1 MIHVYLVQALLGHFL
16 IIAMKPIVAIVGR
29 PNVGKSTFFNR
40 VTGTRKAL
48 VDDSPGVTRD
58 RHYSDAVW
66 NGVDFTL
73 VDTGGFPGDD
83 ENDFASMIRLQI
95 FHAIEDADVI
105 ILLLDGKSG
114 ISPFDEDVV
123 RILRPLSQPVF
134 FAVNKI
140 DGLEQEVRLY
150 DFYNLGIEKLYPIS
164 AEHRYGIS
172 DLLDD
177 LTEIL
182 PKTVAEEAGDVVR
195 LAVVGKPNVGKSS
208 LINRILGQKR
218 LLVSDTP
225 GTTRDAI
232 DSVCDINGKP
242 YLIIDTAGIRRKAR
256 VSKKLEKFSIIKALR
271 SLDRCDVALIVIDA
285 HQGITEQ
292 DINIAGYAFDRGCGC
307 IFLLNKWDL
316 VEKDSKTAK
325 RYYDRLRMEA
335 KFISFAPIIT
345 ISALTGQRVFRIF
358 DIVEEVFKQYTLR
371 VGTGQLNRIFDQ
383 AIVQNEPSLY
393 RGRRLKFYYATQVST
408 RPPTFVCF
416 VNYPDAVH
424 FSYKRY
430 LMNQIR
436 VQAGLDKTPIR
447 IIFRKRIGKERD
459 VRSKKRT

>member
-1 MIHVYLVQALLGHFL
+1 
-16 IIAMKPIVAIVGR
+16 MKPIVAIVGR

-48 VDDSPGVTRD
+48 VDNFPGVTRD

-73 VDTGGFPGDD
+73 VDTGGFSGDD
-83 ENDFASMIRLQI
+83 EDDFAHRIRSQILQ
-95 FHAIEDADVI
+95 AIEDADVI

-140 DGLEQEVRLY
+140 DGVEHEVKLY
-150 DFYNLGIEKLYPIS
+150 DFYKLGIKKLYPIS
-164 AEHRYGIS
+164 AEHRYGIT
-172 DLLDD
+172 DFLDD

-182 PKTVAEEAGDVVR
+182 PKTDTEEAGDVVR

-208 LINRILGQKR
+208 LINRMIGQQR
-218 LLVSDTP
+218 LLVSDMP

-232 DSVCDINGKP
+232 DSLCKINEKP
-242 YLIIDTAGIRRKAR
+242 FLLIDTAGIRRKAR

-307 IFLLNKWDL
+307 IFVLNKWDL

-325 RYYDRLRMEA
+325 EYYDRLRMQA
-335 KFISFAPIIT
+335 KFLSFAPMTT
-345 ISALTGQRVFRIF
+345 ISALTGQRVFKIF

-371 VGTGQLNRIFDQ
+371 MGTGQLNRIFEQ
-383 AIVQNEPSLY
+383 AILQNEPSLY
-393 RGRRLKFYYATQVST
+393 RGRRLKFYYATQIST

-424 FSYKRY
+424 FSYRRY
-430 LMNQIR
+430 LINQIR
-436 VQAGLDKTPIR
+436 GKAGLDKTPIR
-447 IIFRKRIGKERD
+447 IIFRKRTGKP
-459 VRSKKRT
+459 KR

>member
-1 MIHVYLVQALLGHFL
+1 
-16 IIAMKPIVAIVGR
+16 MKPIVAIVGR

-48 VDDSPGVTRD
+48 VDDFPGVTRD

-66 NGVDFTL
+66 NEVDFTL
-73 VDTGGFPGDD
+73 IDTGGFPGDD
-83 ENDFASMIRLQI
+83 EDDVTHKIRLQI
-95 FHAIEDADVI
+95 LQAIEDADVI

-140 DGLEQEVRLY
+140 DGVEQEVKLY
-150 DFYNLGIEKLYPIS
+150 DFYKLGIKKLYPIS
-164 AEHRYGIS
+164 AEHRYGIT
-172 DLLDD
+172 DFLDD

-182 PKTVAEEAGDVVR
+182 PKTDTEEAGDVVR

-208 LINRILGQKR
+208 LINRMLGQQR
-218 LLVSDTP
+218 LLVSDMP

-232 DSVCDINGKP
+232 DSLCKINEKP
-242 YLIIDTAGIRRKAR
+242 YLLIDTAGIRRKAR

-292 DINIAGYAFDRGCGC
+292 DVNIAGYAFDRGRGC

-325 RYYDRLRMEA
+325 EYYDRLRMQA
-335 KFISFAPIIT
+335 KFLSFAPLTT
-345 ISALTGQRVFRIF
+345 ISALTGQRVFKIF

-371 VGTGQLNRIFDQ
+371 MGTGQLNRIFEQ
-383 AIVQNEPSLY
+383 AILQNEPSLY
-393 RGRRLKFYYATQVST
+393 RGRRLKFYYATQIST

-436 VQAGLDKTPIR
+436 DKAGLDKTPIR
-447 IIFRKRIGKERD
+447 IIFRKRTGKP
-459 VRSKKRT
+459 KR

>member
-1 MIHVYLVQALLGHFL
+1 VIIFCL
-16 IIAMKPIVAIVGR
+16 IITQYAMKPIVAIVGR

-48 VDDSPGVTRD
+48 VDDFPGVTRD

-73 VDTGGFPGDD
+73 VDTGGFPGGD
-83 ENDFASMIRLQI
+83 EDNFAHKIRSQILQ
-95 FHAIEDADVI
+95 AIEDADVI

-140 DGLEQEVRLY
+140 DGVEQEVKLY
-150 DFYNLGIEKLYPIS
+150 DFYKLGIKKLYPIS
-164 AEHRYGIS
+164 AEHRYGIT
-172 DLLDD
+172 DFLDD

-182 PKTVAEEAGDVVR
+182 PKTDTKEAGDVVR

-208 LINRILGQKR
+208 LINRMLGQQR
-218 LLVSDTP
+218 LLVSDMP

-232 DSVCDINGKP
+232 DSICKINEKP
-242 YLIIDTAGIRRKAR
+242 YLLIDTAGIRRKAR

-307 IFLLNKWDL
+307 ILLLNKWDL
-316 VEKDSKTAK
+316 VEKNTKTAK
-325 RYYDRLRMEA
+325 EYYDRLRMQA
-335 KFISFAPIIT
+335 KFLSFAPMTT
-345 ISALTGQRVFRIF
+345 ISALTGQRVFKIF
-358 DIVEEVFKQYTLR
+358 DIVEDVFKQYTLR
-371 VGTGQLNRIFDQ
+371 MGTGQLNRIFEQ
-383 AIVQNEPSLY
+383 AILQNEPSLY
-393 RGRRLKFYYATQVST
+393 RGRRLKFYYATQIST

-436 VQAGLDKTPIR
+436 DKAGLDKTPIR
-447 IIFRKRIGKERD
+447 IIFRKRTGKP
-459 VRSKKRT
+459 KR

>member
-1 MIHVYLVQALLGHFL
+1 
-16 IIAMKPIVAIVGR
+16 MKPIVVIVGR

-48 VDDSPGVTRD
+48 VDDFPGVTRD

-73 VDTGGFPGDD
+73 VDTGGFTDND
-83 ENDFASMIRLQI
+83 EDDFAHKIRSQILQ
-95 FHAIEDADVI
+95 AIEDADVI

-140 DGLEQEVRLY
+140 DGVEQEGRLY

-177 LTEIL
+177 LIDIL
-182 PKTVAEEAGDVVR
+182 PKTVTEEKDDVVR

-208 LINRILGQKR
+208 LINRILGEKR
-218 LLVSDTP
+218 LVVSNTP

-232 DSVCDINGKP
+232 DSACDINGKP
-242 YLIIDTAGIRRKAR
+242 YLLIDTAGIRRKAR

-271 SLDRCDVALIVIDA
+271 SLDRCDVALVVIDA

-307 IFLLNKWDL
+307 ILLLNKWDL
-316 VEKDSKTAK
+316 VEKDSKTSK
-325 RYYDRLRMEA
+325 KYYDRLRMEA
-335 KFISFAPIIT
+335 KFLSFAPIMT
-345 ISALTGQRVFRIF
+345 ISALTGLRVFKIF
-358 DIVEEVFKQYTLR
+358 DLVEEVYNQYVSR
-371 VGTGQLNRIFDQ
+371 IGTGQLNSIFEQ
-383 AIVQNEPSLY
+383 AIEENQPSLH
-393 RGRRLKFYYATQVST
+393 RGRRLKFYYATQVAVG
-408 RPPTFVCF
+408 PPTFVCF

-424 FSYKRY
+424 FSYRRY
-430 LMNQIR
+430 LLNQIR
-436 VQAGLDKTPIR
+436 DKAGLDKIPIR
-447 IIFRKRIGKERD
+447 IIFRKRTGKERS
-459 VRSKKRT
+459 VRSKKRS

>member
-1 MIHVYLVQALLGHFL
+1 
-16 IIAMKPIVAIVGR
+16 MKPIVAIVGR

-48 VDDSPGVTRD
+48 VDNFPGVTRD

-73 VDTGGFPGDD
+73 VDTGGFSGDD
-83 ENDFASMIRLQI
+83 EDDFAHRIRSQILQ
-95 FHAIEDADVI
+95 AIEDADVI

-140 DGLEQEVRLY
+140 DGVEHEVKLY
-150 DFYNLGIEKLYPIS
+150 DFYKLGIKKLYPIS
-164 AEHRYGIS
+164 AEHRYGIT
-172 DLLDD
+172 DFLDD

-182 PKTVAEEAGDVVR
+182 PKTDTEEAGDVVR

-208 LINRILGQKR
+208 LINRMLGQQR
-218 LLVSDTP
+218 LLVSDMP

-232 DSVCDINGKP
+232 DSLCKINEKP
-242 YLIIDTAGIRRKAR
+242 YLLIDTAGIRRKAR

-307 IFLLNKWDL
+307 IFVLNKWDL

-325 RYYDRLRMEA
+325 EYYDRLRMQA
-335 KFISFAPIIT
+335 KFLSFAPMTT
-345 ISALTGQRVFRIF
+345 ISALTGQRVSKIF

-371 VGTGQLNRIFDQ
+371 MGTGQLNRIFEQ
-383 AIVQNEPSLY
+383 AILQNEPSLY
-393 RGRRLKFYYATQVST
+393 RGRRLKFYYATQIST

-424 FSYKRY
+424 FSYRRY
-430 LMNQIR
+430 LINQIR
-436 VQAGLDKTPIR
+436 GKAGLDKTPIR
-447 IIFRKRIGKERD
+447 IIFRKRTGKP
-459 VRSKKRT
+459 KR

>member
-1 MIHVYLVQALLGHFL
+1 
-16 IIAMKPIVAIVGR
+16 MKPIVVIVGR

-48 VDDSPGVTRD
+48 VGDFPGVTRD

-73 VDTGGFPGDD
+73 VDTGGFPDND
-83 ENDFASMIRLQI
+83 EDDFAHKIRSQILQ
-95 FHAIEDADVI
+95 AIQDADVI

-123 RILRPLSQPVF
+123 RILRPLSKPVF

-140 DGLEQEVRLY
+140 DGGEQEGRLY

-177 LTEIL
+177 LIEIL
-182 PKTVAEEAGDVVR
+182 PKKVTEEESDVVR

-208 LINRILGQKR
+208 LINRILGHKR

-232 DSVCDINGKP
+232 DSVCDIKGKP
-242 YLIIDTAGIRRKAR
+242 YLLIDTAGIRRKAR

-292 DINIAGYAFDRGCGC
+292 DVNIAGYAFDRGCGC

-316 VEKDSKTAK
+316 VEKDNKTLK
-325 RYYDRLRMEA
+325 EYYDRLRMEA
-335 KFISFAPIIT
+335 KFASFAPILT
-345 ISALTGQRVFRIF
+345 ISALTGQRVFKIF
-358 DIVEEVFKQYTLR
+358 DIVEEVNNQYVSR
-371 VGTGQLNRIFDQ
+371 IGTGQLNSIFEQ
-383 AIVQNEPSLY
+383 AISENQPSLH
-393 RGRRLKFYYATQVST
+393 RGRRLKFYYATQVFVEAADICLFCKLSGC
-408 RPPTFVCF
+408 RPFF
-416 VNYPDAVH
+416 
-424 FSYKRY
+424 
-430 LMNQIR
+430 L
-436 VQAGLDKTPIR
+436 QA
-447 IIFRKRIGKERD
+447 IFTESDPGQGRP
-459 VRSKKRT
+459 